1 MDKLMWF
8 TEAPVSFVLPLLNQS
23 AVEEDPVTLACRLS
37 KPNQKVIWF
46 KDEVQISET
55 DDKYQMGTSAC
66 NYTLTLPQASIDD
79 TGMYKI
85 KVEELESSAT
95 VIVYGERKKIM
106 SKYNSTL

>member
-1 MDKLMWF
+1 MLF
-8 TEAPVSFVLPLLNQS
+8 AEAPVSFILPLLNQS

-46 KDEVQISET
+46 KDEVEISET
-55 DDKYQMGTSAC
+55 DDKYQIQTSAC

-85 KVEELESSAT
+85 RVDELESSAT
-95 VIVYGERKKIM
+95 IIVYGEGKKIM
-106 SKYNSTL
+106 SKYNKPL

>member
-1 MDKLMWF
+1 MAKLTLF
-8 TEAPVSFVLPLLNQS
+8 AEAPLSFVLPLLNQS

-46 KDEVQISET
+46 KDDVEISET
-55 DDKYQMGTSAC
+55 EDKYQIQTSAC

-85 KVEELESSAT
+85 SVDELELLSLFMVSEENNEQ
-95 VIVYGERKKIM
+95 I
-106 SKYNSTL
+106 